1 MQDEESEVRIFK
13 IIKVVSIWILLKIKR
28 NGKNEICQR
37 NGTKKLPRTVVPI
50 KIESVEMKKRHIP
63 GQNTRNFKIL
73 E

>member
-1 MQDEESEVRIFK
+1 MQDEESEVRILK
-13 IIKVVSIWILLKIKR
+13 IIRVASIRILLKIKR
-28 NGKNEICQR
+28 NRKNEICQR